1 MTRIIEIIVAAT
13 GDSTVQTKGFAGAS
27 CREASRFIED
37 ALGTRTE
44 EQLTAEFH
52 QPQASQ
58 HGHLKQES

>member
-37 ALGTRTE
+37 ALGTRIE
-44 EQLTAEFH
+44 EKLTADFH
-52 QPQASQ
+52 QPQAAQ
-58 HGHLKQES
+58 HDHLKQG